1 MSAKKENEVAV
12 SIPLDDIEKIE
23 IYLNKPN
30 HRTRKRKSLSA
41 IISATGAD
49 YAINGT
55 LYNMRNGNPVCP
67 LRRNGVTLYHGKDLY
82 RGYLWD
88 NYNANSFHFD
98 LVPNEAWENFIAC
111 SHILMD
117 GKAIKKPIYNV
128 AQGGEERLSVQST
141 STGRSGY
148 ACMRQRTDHEH
159 GKRRNSLQS
168 CLKATDGKMPL
179 CLTAVAV
186 LRYTLTTSG
195 GRYVQAATWHTSF

>member
-12 SIPLDDIEKIE
+12 SIPLDDIERIE

-30 HRTRKRKSLSA
+30 PRTRKRKSLSA

-67 LRRNGVTLYHGKDLY
+67 LRRNGVTLYHGKYLY

-98 LVPNEAWENFIAC
+98 LVPNEAWGKYIAC
-111 SHILMD
+111 SHNLMD
-117 GKAIKKPIYNV
+117 GKAIKKPN
-128 AQGGEERLSVQST
+128 
-141 STGRSGY
+141 
-148 ACMRQRTDHEH
+148 
-159 GKRRNSLQS
+159 
-168 CLKATDGKMPL
+168 
-179 CLTAVAV
+179 
-186 LRYTLTTSG
+186 
-195 GRYVQAATWHTSF
+195 